1 MRYNKYGKVLAQ
13 VFYGLHYGLFGFVV
27 EGAGGFVE
35 DYYVGLFVEGSCY
48 AYSLA
53 LASGEADA
61 SFAYECLVFFGP
73 GFDDVGDLGLLGGL
87 LDKGLVDF
95 IYRDSE
101 SYVFLDGAVGQEDG
115 LGYVGYMGLPV
126 AGVVYCDFL
135 IIDFKGSLV
144 GLK

>member
-1 MRYNKYGKVLAQ
+1 ML
-13 VFYGLHYGLFGFVV
+13 V
-27 EGAGGFVE
+27 ECSG
-35 DYYVGLFVEGSCY
+35 Y

-87 LDKGLVDF
+87 LDKGVVDF

-101 SYVFLDGAVGQEDG
+101 GYVFLDCAVGQEDG
-115 LGYVGYMGLPV
+115 LGYVGYVDLPV

-144 GLK
+144 GLEQSHDYIEEGAFAAPGEAYKADAATFGDGKVEVL